1 MIAVA
6 VLVQALVV
14 EDEVEKVV
22 GVTVPELKEVPV
34 LADVIDELKL
44 VELFELVVELLP
56 DDELTPV
63 KVLDTNMLLDELLTD
78 VVLWLDVPEI
88 VDADE
93 EELELA
99 LLAEVDIVDVVEEL
113 VSVKVFVPEVVEDVY
128 TD

>member
-44 VELFELVVELLP
+44 VELFELVMELLP

-78 VVLWLDVPEI
+78 VVL
-88 VDADE
+88 
-93 EELELA
+93 
-99 LLAEVDIVDVVEEL
+99 
-113 VSVKVFVPEVVEDVY
+113 
-128 TD
+128 